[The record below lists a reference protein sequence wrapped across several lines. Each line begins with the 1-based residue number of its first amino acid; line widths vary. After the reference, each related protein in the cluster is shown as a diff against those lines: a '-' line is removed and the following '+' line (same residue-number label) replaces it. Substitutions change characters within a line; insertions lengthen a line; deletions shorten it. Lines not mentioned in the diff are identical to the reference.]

1 MTIWTI
7 VWFIF
12 LLMLSGFFSSTEIA
26 LMSIPSHKVESLV
39 RSGRW
44 GARQVQNLKKNTDK
58 LLVAILIGNNLVNTL
73 IASLATKIAIDM
85 ADTSGMEQSIA
96 VWLSTGFITF
106 LLLTFWEIIPK
117 SFWSKN
123 AESLAIFS
131 AYPYKVLLTV
141 FAPVIFI
148 FEVLIN
154 LFTGKSRSHHT
165 MSDEELESF
174 IDLWKDAG
182 TIDESEH
189 KKLIGVL
196 ELDNL
201 TAEDI
206 MTPRVDI
213 EGVSDE
219 ATVQD
224 AIEHFMQHEHTR
236 IPIYTK
242 EIDKIH
248 SFITMRDLFT
258 LKEQKQE
265 HKKLKEVHLRK
276 VLRIPLNQPL
286 DKLLE
291 LLQKNNKHLA
301 IIIDEYGGVAGL
313 ITMEDIIEEV
323 FWEIHDES
331 DTEFEE
337 IKEIEKD
344 VLLIDATV
352 MIDEVLEVFD
362 LELYHIGLD
371 VKEFSAETTGFII
384 THKLER
390 FPHTKEAITFPI
402 VENDDISQ
410 DIEKLTFKVLDV
422 HEGKLWDIEVK
433 VVRNPNLV
441 KKK

>member
-1 MTIWTI
+1 MTLGTI
-7 VWFIF
+7 FAFIF
-12 LLMLSGFFSSTEIA
+12 LLTLSGFFSSTEIA

-44 GARQVQNLKKNTDK
+44 GAKQLQYIKRSTDR
-58 LLVAILIGNNLVNTL
+58 LLVTILIWNNLINTL
-73 IASLATKIAIDM
+73 IASIATTIAIDI
-85 ADTSGMEQSIA
+85 AKNSGFPEATM
-96 VWLSTGFITF
+96 VWISTWIITF
-106 LLLTFWEIIPK
+106 VLITFGEIIPK
-117 SFWSKN
+117 SFGAKN
-123 AESLAIFS
+123 AEFFATMS
-131 AYPYKVLLTV
+131 APIYKILIPFLYPI
-141 FAPVIFI
+141 VIF
-148 FEVLIN
+148 FEWVIKI
-154 LFTGKSRSHHT
+154 FTGKSRSHHT

-213 EGVSDE
+213 EWISDD

-265 HKKLKEVHLRK
+265 HKKLSEVHLRK

-422 HEGKLWDIEVK
+422 HEGKLWDIEVR
-433 VVRNPNLV
+433 VTRNPSLV
-441 KKK
+441 KNK